1 MSREVGESRRPVQSA
16 SSQRPVPSKK
26 VILMNERTKVLF
38 IAGFFRSGSTILD
51 RLLGQVPGFF
61 SAGELRFA
69 WKESFLED
77 RPCGCG
83 RPFSGCPFWSAVVE
97 EAYGSRDQVD
107 LDEVMS
113 LKHRVDRMRHIPQLL
128 SPWKPE
134 SFRGNLAR
142 YAPKLE
148 ALYRAI
154 RKVSGAEVIVDS
166 SKDPSYA
173 YVLANLSG
181 LELRMVHLVRD
192 SRAVAYSWQRK
203 KIKYEV
209 AGSEE
214 RMPILSPAE
223 SSIGWMRSNL
233 LIEPLKTTI
242 PRHVLVRYEDL
253 MVEPATFGKI
263 LALAGEEEYHLPLL
277 DGPAVELGENHIVAG
292 NPNRFRRGR
301 MEFRTDVEWEREMS
315 RSDRR
320 KVTALTWP
328 LLLRYGYLG
337 SEG

>member
-1 MSREVGESRRPVQSA
+1 MRWARSADLHNVTRMS
-16 SSQRPVPSKK
+16 
-26 VILMNERTKVLF
+26 ERTKVLF
-38 IAGFFRSGSTILD
+38 IAGYFRSGSTILD
-51 RLLGQVPGFF
+51 RMLGQIPGFF

-77 RPCGCG
+77 QPCGCG
-83 RPFSGCPFWSAVVE
+83 RPFSGCPFWGAVIE
-97 EAYGSRDQVD
+97 EAYGSRDRVA
-107 LDEVMS
+107 LDEVLS
-113 LKHRVDRMRHIPQLL
+113 LKDRVDRMRHIPRLL
-128 SPWKPE
+128 SPWK
-134 SFRGNLAR
+134 SQGFRGDLAR

-154 RKVSGAEVIVDS
+154 REVSGAEVIVDS
-166 SKDPSYA
+166 SKDPSYG
-173 YVLANLSG
+173 YVLANLAG
-181 LELRMVHLVRD
+181 LDLRVVHLVRD
-192 SRAVAYSWQRK
+192 SRAVAYSWQRR

-209 AGSEE
+209 AGREE

-233 LIEPLKTTI
+233 LIEPLKSVI

-253 MVEPATFGKI
+253 IADPATLGKI
-263 LALAGEEEYHLPLL
+263 PALAGDKEYSLPLV
-277 DGPAVELGENHIVAG
+277 DGNTIELGENHMVAG

-301 MEFRTDVEWEREMS
+301 VAFRPDVEWESRMS
-315 RSDRR
+315 RSDKR

-337 SEG
+337 TGG